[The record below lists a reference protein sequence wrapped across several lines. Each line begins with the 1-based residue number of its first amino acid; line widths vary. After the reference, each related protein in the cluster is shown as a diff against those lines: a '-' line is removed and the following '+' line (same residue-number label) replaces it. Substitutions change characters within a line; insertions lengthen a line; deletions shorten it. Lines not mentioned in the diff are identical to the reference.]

1 MKKIILLLTIGVALT
16 TQTLLAQV
24 PSYVPTNGLVSYW
37 PFSGNANDQSGNNLN
52 GSVSGATLT
61 TDRFGNSNSAYNFA
75 DNQQIT
81 IPNSADQNH
90 YPLTVSLWYNPSN
103 QPTGTSTN
111 IFSKYVAA
119 SWNGFQ
125 IVYADNTNVTNDGVV
140 INDGYGTSSW
150 YTRDTN
156 NRVIGYYG
164 SPGFLQANVA
174 TNTWYH
180 YVFVLDATGGKIFV
194 NGQLVSSDTWDGT
207 PGVAIN
213 NFLWKI
219 GGQYE
224 GNSWFNGK
232 IDDIGIWNRAL
243 NETEISGL
251 YNGVNYSNTCNNVSG
266 SLTQGLVGYWP
277 FCGNANDDSG
287 NGFNGTVS
295 GATLT
300 TDRFGNSNSAY
311 NFAENQQITIPNSAD
326 QNHYPLTVSLW
337 YNPSNQPTGTSTN
350 IFSKYVAASWNGFQ
364 IVYADNT
371 NVTNDGVVINDGYGT
386 SSWYTRDTNNRVI
399 GYYGSPGFLQ
409 ANVATNTWYHYVFV
423 LDATGGKIFVNGQ
436 LVSSDTWD
444 GTPGVAINNFLW
456 KIGGQYEGNSWFNG
470 KIDDIGIWNRALTQT
485 EITQLYNQNQCIT
498 NITVTDTLIIN
509 VGQLSFEN
517 PILYANNITIF
528 PNPASTQININ
539 FNNITDLTGGTINI
553 INSLGQQVATTS
565 ITTTGTNSIMSLS
578 NWGGTGLYFVQI
590 LNPHGQIV
598 DIKKILLQ

>member
-1 MKKIILLLTIGVALT
+1 MGRHLILIITFLFSFTVN
-16 TQTLLAQV
+16 AQIPNYV
-24 PSYVPTNGLVSYW
+24 PSNGLVSW
-37 PFSGNANDQSGNNLN
+37 FPFNGNANDNSGNGFN

-81 IPNSADQNH
+81 IPNSADQNP

-140 INDGYGTSSW
+140 INNGFGTSSW
-150 YTRDTN
+150 YARDLN

-266 SLTQGLVGYWP
+266 SLIQGLVGYWP

-287 NGFNGTVS
+287 NGNNGTVS
-295 GATLT
+295 GAVLT
-300 TDRFGNSNSAY
+300 TDRFNNTNNAYIFQNNSDIINKENFLINSQNFTISAWVKINTAYSYSTFNILKIGPNDNTTNGGISIKFDQNDSSYGSGLYKVYGSINSSNTGSTIHSNSL
-311 NFAENQQITIPNSAD
+311 NFDFVSNWH
-326 QNHYPLTVSLW
+326 HYVLRKNNTLIELFIDSQLVS
-337 YNPSNQPTGTSTN
+337 STN
-350 IFSKYVAASWNGFQ
+350 IFSNIDY
-364 IVYADNT
+364 
-371 NVTNDGVVINDGYGT
+371 
-386 SSWYTRDTNNRVI
+386 TNNWLRI
-399 GYYGSPGFLQ
+399 GDR
-409 ANVATNTWYHYVFV
+409 AN
-423 LDATGGKIFVNGQ
+423 
-436 LVSSDTWD
+436 
-444 GTPGVAINNFLW
+444 INNNQ
-456 KIGGQYEGNSWFNG
+456 IGIRSL
-470 KIDDIGIWNRALTQT
+470 DDIGIWNRALTVD
-485 EITQLYNQNQCIT
+485 EVTQLYNQNQCI
-498 NITVTDTLIIN
+498 NYITVTDTLIIN
-509 VGQLSFEN
+509 YGQLSFEN

-565 ITTTGTNSIMSLS
+565 ITATGTNSIMSLS

-590 LNPHGQIV
+590 LNPQGQIV

>member
-1 MKKIILLLTIGVALT
+1 MKRYLILIITFILSF
-16 TQTLLAQV
+16 TLNAQIPNYV
-24 PSYVPTNGLVSYW
+24 PSNGLVSW
-37 PFSGNANDQSGNNLN
+37 FPFNGNANDTSGNGFN
-52 GSVSGATLT
+52 GTVSGATLT
-61 TDRFGNSNSAYNFA
+61 TDRFGNNNSAYNFS

-81 IPNSADQNH
+81 IPNSADQNP
-90 YPLTVSLWYNPSN
+90 YPLTISLWYNPSTH
-103 QPTGTSTN
+103 PTGTSTN

-140 INDGYGTSSW
+140 INNGFGTSSW
-150 YTRDTN
+150 YTRDLN

-180 YVFVLDATGGKIFV
+180 YVFVLDATGGKIYV
-194 NGQLVSSDTWDGT
+194 NGQLISSDNWDGT

-243 NETEISGL
+243 NQTEISGL

-287 NGFNGTVS
+287 NGNNGTVS

-300 TDRFGNSNSAY
+300 TDRFGNNNSAY
-311 NFAENQQITIPNSAD
+311 NFNGISNNIKINNNASLNNATFSVSGWF
-326 QNHYPLTVSLW
+326 LTNTNATDTYYGAKSIIGKW
-337 YNPSNQPTGTSTN
+337 WQFPSNCDNNYNSYIFCLAKQNNNSTVCLGTNFYSGNNFYYDQPINTG
-350 IFSKYVAASWNGFQ
+350 
-364 IVYADNT
+364 
-371 NVTNDGVVINDGYGT
+371 
-386 SSWYTRDTNNRVI
+386 SWYHFTFIHDST
-399 GYYGSPGFLQ
+399 S
-409 ANVATNTWYHYVFV
+409 
-423 LDATGGKIFVNGQ
+423 GGKIYINGL
-436 LVSSDTWD
+436 LVSSNN
-444 GTPGVAINNFLW
+444 INGIICNGINPIY
-456 KIGGQYEGNSWFNG
+456 IGADIENGNLYRYFNG
-470 KIDDIGIWNRALTQT
+470 KIDDIGIWNRALTVD
-485 EITQLYNQNQCIT
+485 EVTQLYNQNQCVN

-509 VGQLSFEN
+509 VGQLSFES

-539 FNNITDLTGGTINI
+539 FNNITNLTGGSIKI
-553 INSLGQQVATTS
+553 INSIGQQVSTTP
-565 ITTTGTNSIMSLS
+565 ITASGTNSTMSLS
-578 NWGGTGLYFVQI
+578 TWGGSGLYFVQI
-590 LNPHGQIV
+590 LNSQGQIV
-598 DIKKILLQ
+598 DIKKIVLQ